1 MENNKVVPQKQ
12 IPVNLEAEIGVIN
25 SLLIDDGLVSQVM
38 DSLNPDDFFDHKNK
52 VLYLTI
58 IELFNA
64 GIRVDINILASKL
77 QEKNQF
83 NEIGGFDYIKQVL
96 NYNYTTVN
104 LDSYVRL
111 VADASLKRKAI
122 DTLTKLSQDGYNT
135 ELSVNDYLET
145 VEGSIFNLT
154 QYRNTSEFKTIH
166 DIASEVVKN
175 EEEMSKQDTEVT
187 GLSTGFEN
195 LNKLT
200 LGLQNGNLIILA
212 ARPSMGKSAYSLN
225 LAVNAARS
233 NKNGKASVAVFSLEM
248 PAEQLVRRMFA
259 AETGISLGDINKGNL
274 TDTQWRSFQGAAYN
288 LSTLNLF
295 FDESSLVTIGDIR
308 SKCRKLKASPTGLDL
323 VVIDYLQLI
332 TGSGGNKSKV
342 EEVSQISRGLKLLAR
357 ELDIP
362 VIALSQLSRNVEARE
377 DKRPIMSDLRDSG
390 SIEQDADIV
399 AFLYRDDY
407 YTKKATG
414 QCELIVAKNRSGS
427 LATLNYIFDGKIQK
441 FNEIGKE
448 ENN

>member
-1 MENNKVVPQKQ
+1 MEDNKVAASKQ
-12 IPVNLEAEIGVIN
+12 VPVNLEAEIGVIN
-25 SLLIDDGLVSQVM
+25 SLLIDDNLATQVM
-38 DSLNPDDFFDHKNK
+38 DSLNPEDFFDHRNRI
-52 VLYLTI
+52 LYTTI
-58 IELFNA
+58 IDLFRS
-64 GIRVDINILASKL
+64 GISADINIISSKL

-83 NEIGGFDYIKQVL
+83 NEVGGFDYIRQVL

-104 LDSYVRL
+104 LDSYIRL
-111 VADASLKRKAI
+111 VQETSLKRKTI

-135 ELSVNDYLET
+135 DLAVNDYLED
-145 VEGSIFNLT
+145 VEGQIFKLT
-154 QYRNTSEFKTIH
+154 QYRNTSEFKSIATIS
-166 DIASEVVKN
+166 DEVVKN
-175 EEEMSKQDTEVT
+175 EEEMSRQDAEVT
-187 GLSTGFEN
+187 GLSVGFEN

-212 ARPSMGKSAYSLN
+212 ARPAMGKSAYALN

-233 NKNGKASVAVFSLEM
+233 NKNGKATVAVFSLEM

-259 AETGISLGDINKGNL
+259 AETGIPLGEINKGKL
-274 TDTQWRSFQGAAYN
+274 TETQWRSFQGAALN
-288 LSTLNLF
+288 LSQLNLY
-295 FDESSLVTIGDIR
+295 FDESSLVTVGDIR
-308 SKCRKLKASPTGLDL
+308 SKCRKLKATSGLDL

-362 VIALSQLSRNVEARE
+362 VIALSQLSRQVEARE

-407 YTKKATG
+407 YTKKSTG
-414 QCELIVAKNRSGS
+414 QCQLIVAKNRSGS
-427 LATLNYIFDGKIQK
+427 LATLNYIFDGAIQK

-448 ENN
+448 ENE